1 MNRSLIRR
9 AMSSNPKKFSPFS
22 VGLDDKKSDQTN
34 IDGSETS
41 GALSK
46 LLNLFTNKNES
57 KKGEKQEFPEK
68 SDSDKTASQD
78 YSEQNSKLDQMAEP
92 TVQKQVLNMI
102 ESNINAIY
110 FREKRLE
117 PFFQKLW
124 ELKEPI
130 KFKNENERF

>member
-22 VGLDDKKSDQTN
+22 VGLNDKKSDQN
-34 IDGSETS
+34 NVEDDSS

-46 LLNLFTNKNES
+46 LLNFFTNKNES

-68 SDSDKTASQD
+68 SDSSNTASQD

-92 TVQKQVLNMI
+92 TI
-102 ESNINAIY
+102 
-110 FREKRLE
+110 
-117 PFFQKLW
+117 
-124 ELKEPI
+124 
-130 KFKNENERF
+130 